1 LPAITRENPLR
12 LVKLLKRKDLEL
24 AERVGFVPD
33 EPATL
38 NDLGAIGTARN
49 RQIH

>member
-1 LPAITRENPLR
+1 MM
-12 LVKLLKRKDLEL
+12 

-38 NDLGAIGTARN
+38 NDLGQIETARN
-49 RQIH
+49 HQIH

>member
-1 LPAITRENPLR
+1 M
-12 LVKLLKRKDLEL
+12 

-33 EPATL
+33 VPAPL
-38 NDLGAIGTARN
+38 NDLGLIETARI

>member
-1 LPAITRENPLR
+1 M
-12 LVKLLKRKDLEL
+12 

-33 EPATL
+33 ELAPI
-38 NDLGAIGTARN
+38 NDLGPIGTART